1 VANASHVDRRRYTWR
16 DYWRDAVPLMLM
28 ALFVWAI
35 VLGTPTQKDLQRVER
50 ADRDT
55 ARATAF
61 RLCTRNRVDRA
72 YAHARERGLV
82 IAGLPHPPRMS
93 FAERRLRRMFSRLL
107 MDPHLLPILDCEPN
121 VMGHGARPLPVRDQE
136 RFVRQW
142 ARRVLPEVALGICPD
157 STIPGAP
164 SSRRC

>member
-1 VANASHVDRRRYTWR
+1 VTSIDHPERRRYGRR
-16 DYWRDAVPLMLM
+16 DLWRDAVPIALMI
-28 ALFVWAI
+28 LFVWAI
-35 VLGTPTQKDLQRVER
+35 IIGTPTQNDLKRVER
-50 ADRDT
+50 TDRDT
-55 ARATAF
+55 SRATAF

-93 FAERRLRRMFSRLL
+93 FEERRLRRMFSRLL

-136 RFVRQW
+136 RFIRQW
-142 ARRVLPEVALGICPD
+142 AHRTLPGVDLGVCPG
-157 STIPGAP
+157 STIGGPANP
-164 SSRRC
+164 DRC

>member
-1 VANASHVDRRRYTWR
+1 VTSIDHPERRRYGRR
-16 DYWRDAVPLMLM
+16 DLWRDAVPIALMI
-28 ALFVWAI
+28 LFVWAI
-35 VLGTPTQKDLQRVER
+35 IIGTPTQNDLKRVER
-50 ADRDT
+50 TDRDT
-55 ARATAF
+55 SRATAF

-93 FAERRLRRMFSRLL
+93 FEERRLRRMFSRLL

-121 VMGHGARPLPVRDQE
+121 VVGHGARPLPVRDQE

-142 ARRVLPEVALGICPD
+142 ARRTLPEVALGICPD